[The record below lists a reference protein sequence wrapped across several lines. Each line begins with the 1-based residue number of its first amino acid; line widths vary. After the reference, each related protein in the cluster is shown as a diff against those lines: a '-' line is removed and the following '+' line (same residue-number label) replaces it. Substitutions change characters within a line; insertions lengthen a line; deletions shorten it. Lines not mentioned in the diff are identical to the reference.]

1 MSDSVKVQVAM
12 CVAQNVRHMK
22 AVGDFIGLEHDRLQR
37 VVFAIACNT
46 VYPTC

>member
-12 CVAQNVRHMK
+12 CVAQNVRHIK
-22 AVGDFIGLEHDRLQR
+22 AIGDFIGLEHDRLQR

-46 VYPTC
+46 VNPTC